1 MRNSAPEPSA
11 AYHHGDLRSALLQ
24 AAAEEISTAGVA
36 QLSLRELARRAG
48 VSHAAPAHHFGD
60 KTGLLTALATEGF
73 RVLHEHTSPVLG
85 RPDALVRAGEQYVA
99 FALAH
104 PAHFSVMFD
113 PHLLRMS
120 DTALAAERNL
130 AFDNFFAAV
139 RQTTGTDDAEL
150 VAIQA
155 MAAWSVVHGVAVL
168 WLQGN
173 LPYPADAGCVP
184 AVIAQLG
191 AGLRTVAVASA
202 AHLPKPKRASESDK
216 EEECQANRLER
227 PGRPSR
233 APGAGA

>member
-1 MRNSAPEPSA
+1 MPNTGTEPST

-24 AAAEEISTAGVA
+24 AAVQEISTAGVA
-36 QLSLRELARRAG
+36 HLSLRELARRAG

-73 RVLHEHTSPVLG
+73 RILHEHTSPVLG

-113 PHLLRMS
+113 PHLLRMG
-120 DTALAAERNL
+120 DAALNAERNL
-130 AFDNFFAAV
+130 AFDNFFTAV
-139 RQTTGTDDAEL
+139 QQTTGTEDAEQ
-150 VAIQA
+150 VALQA

-173 LPYPADAGCVP
+173 LPYPTDAACVP
-184 AVIAQLG
+184 DVFAQLG
-191 AGLRTVAVASA
+191 AGLQTVAVASA
-202 AHLPKPKRASESDK
+202 AHLPKPS
-216 EEECQANRLER
+216 
-227 PGRPSR
+227 
-233 APGAGA
+233 

>member
-1 MRNSAPEPSA
+1 MRNVETEPSA
-11 AYHHGDLRSALLQ
+11 SYHHGDLRAALLR
-24 AAAEEISTAGVA
+24 AAAQEIAAAGAA

-73 RVLHEHTSPVLG
+73 RILHEHTSPVLG

-99 FALAH
+99 FALTY

-113 PHLLRMS
+113 PHLLRMT
-120 DTALAAERNL
+120 DAALAAERDL
-130 AFDNFFAAV
+130 AFDNFFTAV
-139 RQTTGTDDAEL
+139 RQTTGTQDADQ
-150 VAIQA
+150 VATQA
-155 MAAWSVVHGVAVL
+155 LAAWSVVHGMAVL

-184 AVIAQLG
+184 EVLAQLG

-202 AHLPKPKRASESDK
+202 AHLPG
-216 EEECQANRLER
+216 
-227 PGRPSR
+227 PGDLP
-233 APGAGA
+233 

>member
-1 MRNSAPEPSA
+1 MRNSGTEPA
-11 AYHHGDLRSALLQ
+11 TAYHHGDLRSALL
-24 AAAEEISTAGVA
+24 AAAAQEISTVGAA
-36 QLSLRELARRAG
+36 HLSLRELARRAG

-60 KTGLLTALATEGF
+60 KTGLLTALAADGF
-73 RVLHEHTSPVLG
+73 RILHEHTSPVLG

-113 PHLLRMS
+113 PHLLRMA
-120 DTALAAERNL
+120 DATLNAERDR

-139 RQTTGTDDAEL
+139 QQTTGTEDAEQI
-150 VAIQA
+150 AIQA

-173 LPYPADAGCVP
+173 LPYPTDARYVP
-184 AVIAQLG
+184 EVFAQLG

-202 AHLPKPKRASESDK
+202 AHLPKPS
-216 EEECQANRLER
+216 
-227 PGRPSR
+227 
-233 APGAGA
+233 